1 MGQWRRPM
9 RSQPSATPSPPASKS
24 ISRSFTTGKT
34 VSHLSLNNRL
44 PPYNLCH
51 ILTVL
56 TVQSIIKKT
65 PRKDYI
71 DLVAISAR
79 FSPPRPKRES
89 LWFPFFRVENLVS
102 DRLFVSFFSLEN
114 ESFFFFSLFSSFEI
128 DSRITHNSGLD
139 RSGKINFN
147 RETRSVN
154 VMINFSGGTSQRI
167 EVVGNRTSWIPT
179 RYASA
184 NPVLAS
190 PPLTFYGHCFLDF
203 QE

>member
-1 MGQWRRPM
+1 M

-65 PRKDYI
+65 PRLYRSRRNFCSLLPSPTETRE
-71 DLVAISAR
+71 LVISIL
-79 FSPPRPKRES
+79 SSRES
-89 LWFPFFRVENLVS
+89 RFRPIIRFFLLPRERIFLFLLSLFFFRNP
-102 DRLFVSFFSLEN
+102 
-114 ESFFFFSLFSSFEI
+114 I

-167 EVVGNRTSWIPT
+167 EVVGNRTS
-179 RYASA
+179 
-184 NPVLAS
+184 
-190 PPLTFYGHCFLDF
+190 
-203 QE
+203 